1 MTHPASTHPA
11 AQRAMTALIRAW
23 IPWPMTSM
31 FLFTSGT
38 VGVLLVAFLVTEV
51 RDATRGRRGR

>member
-1 MTHPASTHPA
+1 
-11 AQRAMTALIRAW
+11 
-23 IPWPMTSM
+23 MTSM
-31 FLFTSGT
+31 FMFTSGT